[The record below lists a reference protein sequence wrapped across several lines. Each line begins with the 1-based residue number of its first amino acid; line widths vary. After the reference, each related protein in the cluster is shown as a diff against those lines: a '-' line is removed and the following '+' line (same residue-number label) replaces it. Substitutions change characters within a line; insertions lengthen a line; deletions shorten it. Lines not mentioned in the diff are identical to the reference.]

1 MAKDTILVIDDNRTF
16 CNYLCSILESKG
28 FHTRNA
34 YSFKNAVELVRNAH
48 VEDVVLCD
56 LQLGDNKTGND
67 LLKWMNDNDIRN
79 PFIIM
84 TQYDQAVT
92 AVEAMKLGAVN
103 YIPKE
108 LLFDKLYPQIEEII
122 RHRELRKKKTGN
134 IQERK
139 SKAFQEVYHRVFLCA
154 PIDISVLIL
163 GANGTG
169 KELFGY
175 RKGAFTGAECDK
187 DGYFGAAS
195 GGTLFLDEVG
205 NLPIEVQQMLLRIL
219 TMKTYSPVGSTEEK
233 TADVRVIAAT
243 NENLEDAIKEKRFRQ
258 DLYYRLCEFTIQLP
272 ELESCKDDILSLASA
287 FMEEANERMNKHVT
301 AITDEAQKAMLTYS
315 WPGNVRELKHVV
327 QQAVLLSANDTITE
341 DTLMLSKG
349 CSHPAT
355 NLKEK
360 KDGIEKEHYEK
371 VLEVFGGNVTST
383 AKSMGISRSTMY
395 RKMKNHGIKHIRK
408 LK

>member
-122 RHRELRKKKTGN
+122 VT
-134 IQERK
+134 K
-139 SKAFQEVYHRVFLCA
+139 SCGKR
-154 PIDISVLIL
+154 ISE
-163 GANGTG
+163 T
-169 KELFGY
+169 Y
-175 RKGAFTGAECDK
+175 RKGRAK
-187 DGYFGAAS
+187 
-195 GGTLFLDEVG
+195 LF
-205 NLPIEVQQMLLRIL
+205 R
-219 TMKTYSPVGSTEEK
+219 KF
-233 TADVRVIAAT
+233 IAAY
-243 NENLEDAIKEKRFRQ
+243 F
-258 DLYYRLCEFTIQLP
+258 F
-272 ELESCKDDILSLASA
+272 
-287 FMEEANERMNKHVT
+287 
-301 AITDEAQKAMLTYS
+301 
-315 WPGNVRELKHVV
+315 
-327 QQAVLLSANDTITE
+327 VLQ
-341 DTLMLSKG
+341 
-349 CSHPAT
+349 
-355 NLKEK
+355 
-360 KDGIEKEHYEK
+360 
-371 VLEVFGGNVTST
+371 
-383 AKSMGISRSTMY
+383 
-395 RKMKNHGIKHIRK
+395 
-408 LK
+408 

>member
-1 MAKDTILVIDDNRTF
+1 M
-16 CNYLCSILESKG
+16 S
-28 FHTRNA
+28 
-34 YSFKNAVELVRNAH
+34 
-48 VEDVVLCD
+48 
-56 LQLGDNKTGND
+56 
-67 LLKWMNDNDIRN
+67 
-79 PFIIM
+79 
-84 TQYDQAVT
+84 
-92 AVEAMKLGAVN
+92 
-103 YIPKE
+103 KE
-108 LLFDKLYPQIEEII
+108 LAA
-122 RHRELRKKKTGN
+122 
-134 IQERK
+134 
-139 SKAFQEVYHRVFLCA
+139 S
-154 PIDISVLIL
+154 
-163 GANGTG
+163 
-169 KELFGY
+169 ELFGY

-205 NLPIEVQQMLLRIL
+205 NLPIEVQQMLLRVL
-219 TMKTYSPVGSTEEK
+219 TTKTYSPVGSTEEK
-233 TADVRVIAAT
+233 IADVRVIAAT

-272 ELESCKDDILSLASA
+272 ELESCKDDILPLASA

-301 AITDEAQKAMLTYS
+301 AITDEAQKVMLTYS

>member
-1 MAKDTILVIDDNRTF
+1 MIDDNRTF

-169 KELFGY
+169 KEHVAHSIWAKSNRSNKPYIRVDCGILSKELAASELFGY
-175 RKGAFTGAECDK
+175 RKEH
-187 DGYFGAAS
+187 S
-195 GGTLFLDEVG
+195 
-205 NLPIEVQQMLLRIL
+205 
-219 TMKTYSPVGSTEEK
+219 
-233 TADVRVIAAT
+233 RV
-243 NENLEDAIKEKRFRQ
+243 L
-258 DLYYRLCEFTIQLP
+258 
-272 ELESCKDDILSLASA
+272 
-287 FMEEANERMNKHVT
+287 
-301 AITDEAQKAMLTYS
+301 
-315 WPGNVRELKHVV
+315 
-327 QQAVLLSANDTITE
+327 
-341 DTLMLSKG
+341 
-349 CSHPAT
+349 
-355 NLKEK
+355 
-360 KDGIEKEHYEK
+360 
-371 VLEVFGGNVTST
+371 NVTRT
-383 AKSMGISRSTMY
+383 DISVRQAAVHSFLT
-395 RKMKNHGIKHIRK
+395 K
-408 LK
+408 LATCQSRYSRCFCVS

>member
-139 SKAFQEVYHRVFLCA
+139 SNADTTPIQRQISCNKQNDKKSRVNTN
-154 PIDISVLIL
+154 I
-163 GANGTG
+163 
-169 KELFGY
+169 
-175 RKGAFTGAECDK
+175 
-187 DGYFGAAS
+187 
-195 GGTLFLDEVG
+195 
-205 NLPIEVQQMLLRIL
+205 
-219 TMKTYSPVGSTEEK
+219 YS
-233 TADVRVIAAT
+233 I
-243 NENLEDAIKEKRFRQ
+243 
-258 DLYYRLCEFTIQLP
+258 
-272 ELESCKDDILSLASA
+272 
-287 FMEEANERMNKHVT
+287 
-301 AITDEAQKAMLTYS
+301 
-315 WPGNVRELKHVV
+315 
-327 QQAVLLSANDTITE
+327 
-341 DTLMLSKG
+341 
-349 CSHPAT
+349 
-355 NLKEK
+355 
-360 KDGIEKEHYEK
+360 
-371 VLEVFGGNVTST
+371 
-383 AKSMGISRSTMY
+383 
-395 RKMKNHGIKHIRK
+395 
-408 LK
+408 

>member
-1 MAKDTILVIDDNRTF
+1 MKITFDMAKDTILVIDDNRTF

-122 RHRELRKKKTGN
+122 RHRELRKKNIGN

-139 SKAFQEVYHRVFLCA
+139 SKAFQEVYRRVFLV
-154 PIDISVLIL
+154 P
-163 GANGTG
+163 
-169 KELFGY
+169 
-175 RKGAFTGAECDK
+175 
-187 DGYFGAAS
+187 
-195 GGTLFLDEVG
+195 
-205 NLPIEVQQMLLRIL
+205 Q
-219 TMKTYSPVGSTEEK
+219 
-233 TADVRVIAAT
+233 
-243 NENLEDAIKEKRFRQ
+243 
-258 DLYYRLCEFTIQLP
+258 
-272 ELESCKDDILSLASA
+272 
-287 FMEEANERMNKHVT
+287 
-301 AITDEAQKAMLTYS
+301 
-315 WPGNVRELKHVV
+315 
-327 QQAVLLSANDTITE
+327 
-341 DTLMLSKG
+341 
-349 CSHPAT
+349 
-355 NLKEK
+355 
-360 KDGIEKEHYEK
+360 
-371 VLEVFGGNVTST
+371 
-383 AKSMGISRSTMY
+383 
-395 RKMKNHGIKHIRK
+395 
-408 LK
+408 